1 MFMFPT
7 IQMTDLQQLV
17 HTDQIRWFDCR
28 YDLQNPDYGRDAFK
42 TSHVQRAQY
51 LDLARDL
58 SGPRSETGGRHPLP
72 SKKQWIQ
79 TLESLGVH
87 RDDFIVLYDDGFPYA
102 ARAWWLFKW
111 AGHERVVVLEGGLSS
126 YLAFDYPMSTET
138 TTFDQS
144 TYQADF
150 QDEMLVQFEEVKNRP
165 PETRLVDSRSPDRF
179 RGQNE
184 TIDAIAGH
192 IPGAVNCFF
201 GEAIS
206 PDRRLKDAE
215 DLKELYADLLDADSP
230 ILYCGSGVTA
240 CVNVLALHALGKTD
254 VRLYAGSY
262 SDWISQTDEVTQ

>member
-28 YDLQNPDYGRDAFK
+28 YDLQHPDYGRGAFQ
-42 TSHVQRAQY
+42 TSHIQGAQY
-51 LDLARDL
+51 MDLATDL
-58 SGPRSETGGRHPLP
+58 SGPRAATGGRHPLP
-72 SKKQWIQ
+72 SKEQWIQ
-79 TLESLGVH
+79 TLESHGIH

-102 ARAWWLFKW
+102 ARAWWLLKW

-126 YLAFDYPMSTET
+126 YLAFDFPMSDDVI
-138 TTFDQS
+138 TFERS
-144 TYQADF
+144 SYQADF
-150 QDEMLVQFEEVKNRP
+150 QDAMLVDYEQVLHRSK
-165 PETRLVDSRSPDRF
+165 ETLLVDSRSPDRF

-184 TIDAIAGH
+184 TIDPIAGH

-201 GEAIS
+201 EDAIS
-206 PDRRLKDAE
+206 PDGRLKDAE

-230 ILYCGSGVTA
+230 ILYCGSGITA

-262 SDWISQTDEVTQ
+262 SDWISQTNDITK